1 MQRFTLFVIACVMLS
16 DFIVKTLELPPPV
29 RFIPEL
35 LSGVVVVYV
44 LIAGTRDRFR
54 LVSPKYWVV
63 FAALAIVILSG
74 IINSGTGSG
83 PIISGMRFY
92 FRAAPMFFLPAVLP
106 MTEAR
111 LNRQLKWLLALSLI
125 QLPVA
130 GYQRWVIIAADRYS
144 GDDVRGT
151 LMDSG
156 ILTMFLISAVL
167 VMTGLLMKKRISK
180 SWYAVLFFLL
190 LFPTAINETKVTV
203 IMLPLGLMTAL
214 ILGADRGNRL
224 RYAGMTLIALI
235 AFGALFIPV
244 YDSLEAHNPY
254 KTKLVDFF
262 TDERQLDRYLESGG
276 KEHGTGIGGSKPS
289 HRMDGIVVPLK
300 YLARDPVT
308 LAFGLGLGNVSPS
321 NLGKNFEGAYVG
333 LFRSLLVTSFSYFV
347 LEFGVAGVLLI
358 GCLYWMIFSDTLF
371 VARSDRGLTGAIAA
385 GWTGVIAIFML
396 AVIYNT
402 FYQFASVTY
411 LYWYFAGVICAR
423 RVAMNLYGEAADIPR
438 QLEPAAPFPAAA
450 PHRG

>member
-1 MQRFTLFVIACVMLS
+1 MQGFTLFVIVCVMLS
-16 DFIVKTLELPPPV
+16 DFIVKTLQLPPPM

-35 LSGVVVVYV
+35 LSGALVVYV

-54 LVSPKYWVV
+54 LVAAKYWIT
-63 FAALAIVILSG
+63 FAALAIVILCG

-92 FRAAPMFFLPAVLP
+92 LRAAPMFFLPAVLP
-106 MTEAR
+106 MTEDR
-111 LNRQLKWLLALSLI
+111 LERQLKWLLGLSLI

-156 ILTMFLISAVL
+156 ILSMYLISAVL
-167 VMTGLLMKKRISK
+167 VMTGLLMKRRISK
-180 SWYAVLFFLL
+180 FWYTVLFFLL
-190 LFPTAINETKVTV
+190 LIPTAINETKVTV
-203 IMLPLGLMTAL
+203 IMLPFGLVTAL

-244 YDSLEAHNPY
+244 YDSLEAHNHY

-262 TDERQLDRYLESGG
+262 TDERQLDRYLAAGG

-289 HRMDGIVVPLK
+289 HRMDGIVVPIK

-333 LFRSLLVTSFSYFV
+333 LFRSLLVTSFSYFI
-347 LEFGVAGVLLI
+347 LEFGVVGVILI

-371 VARSDRGLTGAIAA
+371 VARSDGGLTGAIAA
-385 GWTGVIAIFML
+385 GWTGVVAIFLL

-411 LYWYFAGVICAR
+411 LYWYFAGVVCAR
-423 RVAMNLYGEAADIPR
+423 RMALNLSGEAARYPAR
-438 QLEPAAPFPAAA
+438 LESAAA
-450 PHRG
+450 TALPRRWA